1 MLMLSEST
9 LFFINLMQTT
19 PSSPNRKANA
29 VAWVQQWSSRVQND
43 QQTTLRTLVGA
54 PSISMAMD
62 VPPTTIVSKTT
73 QSTSATSLED
83 EDREMGLD
91 EGHGGFGEDGNNALE
106 REEALRATMKEKQV
120 SPCQS
125 I

>member
-1 MLMLSEST
+1 MLSEST
-9 LFFINLMQTT
+9 LFFINLMRTT
-19 PSSPNRKANA
+19 PGSPNHKANT

-43 QQTTLRTLVGA
+43 QQTTSRMLVGA
-54 PSISMAMD
+54 PSISTATD
-62 VPPTTIVSKTT
+62 VPPTTVVSKTT
-73 QSTSATSLED
+73 QSTSATSLES

-91 EGHGGFGEDGNNALE
+91 EGHGGFGEDSNDALE
-106 REEALRATMKEKQV
+106 HEEALRATMKEKQV

>member
-1 MLMLSEST
+1 MLSEST

-19 PSSPNRKANA
+19 PGSPNCKANA

-43 QQTTLRTLVGA
+43 QQTTSRTLVGT
-54 PSISMAMD
+54 PSISTATD
-62 VPPTTIVSKTT
+62 VPQTTVVSKTT

-83 EDREMGLD
+83 KDHEMGLD
-91 EGHGGFGEDGNNALE
+91 EGHGGFEEDSDDALE